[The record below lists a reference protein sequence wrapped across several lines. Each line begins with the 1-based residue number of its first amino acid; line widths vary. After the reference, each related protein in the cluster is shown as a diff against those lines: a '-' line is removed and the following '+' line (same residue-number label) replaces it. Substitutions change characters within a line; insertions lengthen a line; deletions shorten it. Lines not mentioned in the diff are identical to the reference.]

1 MWNWFVA
8 WGWLYCMIIM
18 SVILTVQMIVHWKE
32 WDGLTKLGAF
42 TVIVLTFHVWEE
54 WVIPGGFHYIYNID
68 SAAALRSRYPMS
80 QITDMITNFGGAVIW
95 FILVEI
101 KKYGRKMS
109 FAVMI
114 FSYFEFIIHMY
125 LAHHSMNVFAE
136 QGIYTGFYAP
146 GLITAICCWLPL
158 GIGYTVWFVKNKV
171 KLSDVLGGVIILAA
185 LTILLVNMPE
195 KVLKSED
202 SPYVF
207 DNAGWY
213 ETWVDENGNIT
224 EDTDF

>member
-136 QGIYTGFYAP
+136 QGI
-146 GLITAICCWLPL
+146 
-158 GIGYTVWFVKNKV
+158 
-171 KLSDVLGGVIILAA
+171 
-185 LTILLVNMPE
+185 
-195 KVLKSED
+195 
-202 SPYVF
+202 
-207 DNAGWY
+207 
-213 ETWVDENGNIT
+213 
-224 EDTDF
+224 

>member
-1 MWNWFVA
+1 MWYWFVE

-18 SVILTVQMIVHWKE
+18 SIVLTVQMIVHWKD
-32 WDGLTKLGAF
+32 WDALTKLGAF

-68 SAAALRSRYPMS
+68 SLPGLRSGYPMS
-80 QITDMITNFGGAVIW
+80 EITDMITNFGGAIIW
-95 FILVEI
+95 FVLVRI

-114 FSYFEFIIHMY
+114 FSYFEFIVHMY
-125 LAHHSMNVFAE
+125 LSRHSMSVFAA

-146 GLITAICCWLPL
+146 GLITALCCWLPL
-158 GIGYTVWFVKNKV
+158 GIAYTVWFVKNKV
-171 KLSDVLGGVIILAA
+171 HLKDAAGGIAILVV
-185 LTILLVNMPE
+185 LTILLVNLPE
-195 KVLKSED
+195 GVLKSKD
-202 SPYVF
+202 NPYTF

-213 ETWVDENGNIT
+213 ETWVDGSGNILPA
-224 EDTDF
+224 ER

>member
-80 QITDMITNFGGAVIW
+80 QITDMITNFCYA
-95 FILVEI
+95 LC
-101 KKYGRKMS
+101 KH
-109 FAVMI
+109 
-114 FSYFEFIIHMY
+114 FEFVYLHSVSGNHTRIDRKEDAIH
-125 LAHHSMNVFAE
+125 
-136 QGIYTGFYAP
+136 
-146 GLITAICCWLPL
+146 
-158 GIGYTVWFVKNKV
+158 
-171 KLSDVLGGVIILAA
+171 D
-185 LTILLVNMPE
+185 
-195 KVLKSED
+195 
-202 SPYVF
+202 
-207 DNAGWY
+207 
-213 ETWVDENGNIT
+213 
-224 EDTDF
+224 